1 MLKITVQKQASN
13 TTLVLEGKLVGA
25 WVPEVQNSWQAEHLA
40 GQHLCVDLNGV
51 TFIDADGKALLSRL
65 YREGTSLESKG
76 CLTRAIIAEV
86 SGKSSDDDAGCV
98 IKKFFNR
105 GSKVF
110 FVGFLLLSLAGNRSA
125 EAQQKPAMRLTLHD
139 AVILALKQNPQV
151 QIGILQAAE
160 AKQDQNI
167 ARAGFLPQAQLNT
180 SIAAVRAN
188 IETNFGER
196 FPGIPQHIGP
206 FEVFNVGPQ
215 VTVPILDLP
224 QWSRWQAAKEGTSA
238 SVADQQAIRERMVL
252 QTVSQYLTALRA
264 AAEVRSAESRV
275 SLAQALFDQA
285 SDLQKNGAGTGID
298 TLRANV
304 ELQNEKQRLMDSQ
317 TQHQV
322 ALFGLAFLLNLDPQQ
337 PIELSD
343 EMSFFETPEF
353 ALESSIERAYQARP
367 EIQQIDANLRAAAA
381 NKRAATEERLPTI
394 SATGS
399 WNYQGLSISTGIPVY
414 DYQVGMNLP
423 LFTGGRI
430 RAETSRAD
438 MEVKRIQ
445 QQRDDLRNQVAL
457 EVKTAV
463 AQLDSARHQVDVAN
477 LGVKLAQEEVTQAR
491 DRFAA
496 GIADNIELIQA
507 QDALAR
513 ANDNQIAALFQY
525 NEARA
530 DLAHSIGQ
538 MESLYTK

>member
-1 MLKITVQKQASN
+1 MLKITVHRHESD

-25 WVPEVQNSWQAEHLA
+25 WVPEVENSWQSER
-40 GQHLCVDLNGV
+40 GNSKQLCVDLNGV
-51 TFIDADGKALLSRL
+51 TFIDADGKALLGRL
-65 YREGTSLESKG
+65 YKEGTKLIAQG
-76 CLTRAIIAEV
+76 CLTQAIIAEV
-86 SGKSSDDDAGCV
+86 SGKSSGDSANCFV
-98 IKKFFNR
+98 SKFLR
-105 GSKVF
+105 KSPKALI
-110 FVGFLLLSLAGNRSA
+110 VGFLLLSVGGNHA
-125 EAQQKPAMRLTLHD
+125 IYAQQKPTVRLTLHD

-151 QIGILQAAE
+151 QIGILQAAQ

-180 SIAAVRAN
+180 SVAVVRAN

-206 FEVFNVGPQ
+206 FEVFNAGPQ
-215 VTVPILDLP
+215 ATVPILDFS
-224 QWSRWQAAKEGTSA
+224 QWSRWQAAKQTTAA
-238 SVADQQAIRERMVL
+238 SIADQQAIRERMVL

-264 AAEVRSAESRV
+264 AAEVRSAGSRV

-298 TLRANV
+298 TLRSNV
-304 ELQNEKQRLMDSQ
+304 ELQNEKQRLLDAQ
-317 TQHQV
+317 TRHQV
-322 ALFGLAFLLNLDPQQ
+322 ALYGLSFLLNLDPQQ

-367 EIQQIDANLRAAAA
+367 EIQEIDANLRAAAA
-381 NKRAATEERLPTI
+381 SKRAATEERLPSITG
-394 SATGS
+394 SGS
-399 WNYQGLSISTGIPVY
+399 WNYQGLSINTGIPVY
-414 DYQVGMNLP
+414 EYQVGMNLP

-430 RAETSRAD
+430 RAETARAD
-438 MEVKRIQ
+438 LEVKRIQ
-445 QQRDDLRNQVAL
+445 QQRDDLRNSIAL
-457 EVKTAV
+457 EVKTAI

-477 LGVKLAQEEVTQAR
+477 LGVQLAQEEVTQAR

-496 GIADNIELIQA
+496 GVADNIEVIQA

-538 MESLYTK
+538 MESLYSK

>member
-1 MLKITVQKQASN
+1 MLKITIQKHDAD

-25 WVPEVQNSWQAEHLA
+25 WVPEVQNSWQAERNTSR
-40 GQHLCVDLNGV
+40 QLCVDLNGV

-65 YREGTSLESKG
+65 YKEGTKLVSQG
-76 CLTRAIIAEV
+76 CLTRAIISEV
-86 SGKSSDDDAGCV
+86 SGKSSDDASHCL
-98 IKKFFNR
+98 IKKFLR
-105 GSKVF
+105 RDTKVLLIA
-110 FVGFLLLSLAGNRSA
+110 FLLISIGAGHA
-125 EAQQKPAMRLTLHD
+125 VEAQQKPPVRLTLHD
-139 AVILALKQNPQV
+139 AVVLALKQNPQV
-151 QIGILQAAE
+151 QIGKIQASE
-160 AKQDQNI
+160 TKQNQDI
-167 ARAGFLPQAQLNT
+167 ARAGLLPQIQFGT
-180 SIAAVRAN
+180 SVTAVRAN

-206 FEVFNVGPQ
+206 FEVFNAGPQ
-215 VTVPILDLP
+215 GTVPILDLS
-224 QWSRWQAAKEGTSA
+224 QWSRWQAAKDSTAA
-238 SVADQQAIRERMVL
+238 SLADAQTIRERMVL

-264 AAEVRSAESRV
+264 AAQVRSAESRV

-298 TLRANV
+298 TLRSNV
-304 ELQNEKQRLMDSQ
+304 ELQNENQRLLDAQ

-322 ALFGLAFLLNLDPQQ
+322 ALYGLAFLLNLDPQQ
-337 PIELSD
+337 SIELSD

-353 ALESSIERAYQARP
+353 ALESSVERAYQARP
-367 EIQQIDANLRAAAA
+367 EIQQIDANLRAAGA
-381 NKRAATEERLPTI
+381 NKRAAIDERLPSI
-394 SATGS
+394 TGTGNWS
-399 WNYQGLSISTGIPVY
+399 YQGLSINTGIPVY
-414 DYQVGMNLP
+414 QYQIGMNLP

-430 RAETSRAD
+430 RAETAHAD
-438 MEVKRIQ
+438 LEIKRIQ
-445 QQRDDLRNQVAL
+445 QQRDDLRNSIAM
-457 EVKTAV
+457 EVKTAI
-463 AQLDSARHQVDVAN
+463 AQLESARHQVDVAN
-477 LGVKLAQEEVTQAR
+477 FGVKLAQEEVTQAR

-496 GIADNIELIQA
+496 GVADNIEVIQA